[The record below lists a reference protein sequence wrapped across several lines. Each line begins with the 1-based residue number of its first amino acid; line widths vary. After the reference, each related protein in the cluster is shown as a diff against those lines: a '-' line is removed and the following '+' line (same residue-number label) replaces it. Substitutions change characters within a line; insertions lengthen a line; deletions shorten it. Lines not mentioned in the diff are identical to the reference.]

1 MNLECL
7 QGKKVLG
14 KFTIITEE
22 ANKTMSIFSIFVA
35 FLVLMVV
42 GVAWFL
48 VYYFGNPVIDNP
60 DGIAKVVGN
69 CGDTMEI
76 ALKFKDGNVSN
87 THYWTNG
94 CSFSKICV
102 QAAANLAHNKSIDEL
117 QKITMVTIMDEVGQL
132 PETHMHCAQLAEIT
146 LRRSVKDFLRR
157 HP

>member
-1 MNLECL
+1 MLTN
-7 QGKKVLG
+7 
-14 KFTIITEE
+14 ITEE
-22 ANKTMSIFSIFVA
+22 VKKTMSFFSIFVA

-42 GVAWFL
+42 GAAWFL
-48 VYYFGNPVIDNP
+48 MYYFGNPVIDKP

-76 ALKFKDGNVSN
+76 ALKFNNGKVENS
-87 THYWTNG
+87 HYWTNG

-117 QKITMVTIMDEVGQL
+117 QKINMVTIMDEVGQL